1 MPSSLKRLLA
11 ADCLARIG
19 EGIAASFIV
28 LFVTGTRH
36 VSATQFGVLYAVQ
49 QAVSIACYL
58 PAGRLTAVTG
68 RRPLVTIS
76 FVFFAAFPLVVRL
89 ATGYPALMAAFVVGG
104 LKEFG
109 EPARKSLIVDLAP
122 EGHRGR
128 AVGVYYGIRNLLVV
142 PAGIVGGLLWQRAHT
157 LPLEVAAAVGAIG
170 TVVFV
175 LTARRDAEVV

>member
-1 MPSSLKRLLA
+1 
-11 ADCLARIG
+11 
-19 EGIAASFIV
+19 
-28 LFVTGTRH
+28 
-36 VSATQFGVLYAVQ
+36 
-49 QAVSIACYL
+49 
-58 PAGRLTAVTG
+58 
-68 RRPLVTIS
+68 
-76 FVFFAAFPLVVRL
+76 
-89 ATGYPALMAAFVVGG
+89 MAAFVAGG

-122 EGHRGR
+122 EVQRGR

-175 LTARRDAEVV
+175 VTTRRESEVV